1 MSHPS
6 LSHLVVC
13 KNFRV
18 KEDSSGLRITDSR
31 DFFPAVAMNECVHFL
46 VGYPHSFVK
55 FPKSTLAW
63 LGCWSETLFFFE
75 VKLEV
80 LKTFCSYR

>member
-13 KNFRV
+13 KNFRE

-31 DFFPAVAMNECVHFL
+31 DFFPAVAMNEWCAFFGRLSTFFCEIPRVHL
-46 VGYPHSFVK
+46 G
-55 FPKSTLAW
+55 LAW
-63 LGCWSETLFFFE
+63 LLVRNFVF
-75 VKLEV
+75 L
-80 LKTFCSYR
+80 